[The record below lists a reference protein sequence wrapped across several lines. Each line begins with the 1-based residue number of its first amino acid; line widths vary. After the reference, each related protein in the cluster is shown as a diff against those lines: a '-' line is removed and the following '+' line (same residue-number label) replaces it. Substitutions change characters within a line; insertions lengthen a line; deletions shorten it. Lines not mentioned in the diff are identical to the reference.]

1 MNPSRTDLSYRR
13 AAVENASPVGLVI
26 ILYDLLINDLRQAIE
41 AITKKDVEARSKI
54 MKHAFLVLQQLEGS
68 LDRESGGAAA
78 DNLSKFYAVMR
89 ARIFEAHTRVD
100 SEILDEQV
108 RLLLDVRQAWEKV
121 DPAKVVAATTVVAPS
136 AAQVSTSDET
146 SQASANWTA

>member
-41 AITKKDVEARSKI
+41 AIAKKDVEARSKAV
-54 MKHAFLVLQQLEGS
+54 KHAFLVLQQLEGS
-68 LDRESGGAAA
+68 LDRENGGEAA

-89 ARIFEAHTRVD
+89 ARIFEAHQKVI

-108 RLLLDVRQAWEKV
+108 RLLLDVRQTWEKV
-121 DPAKVVAATTVVAPS
+121 DPAKAVPASVAAPADAVP
-136 AAQVSTSDET
+136 VSTSDEA
-146 SQASANWTA
+146 SQVSANWTA